1 MEHTFK
7 ATVLMLVAVGVLV
20 SGFFALNKE
29 NPQSDIISAKS
40 ESFVSEEEEPKTA
53 TLGIFEGKLALY
65 RGNSPYPNVVYEF
78 FVRNL
83 PQEDQNR
90 LSEGILISSER
101 ELETLLEDFMS

>member
-7 ATVLMLVAVGVLV
+7 ATVFMLIAVGVLV

-40 ESFVSEEEEPKTA
+40 ESSVSEEEPKTA
-53 TLGIFEGKLALY
+53 MLGIFEGKLALY
-65 RGNSPYPNVVYEF
+65 RGESPYPNVVYEF

-90 LSEGILISSER
+90 LSEGIFVSSER
-101 ELETLLEDFMS
+101 ELEILLEDFMS